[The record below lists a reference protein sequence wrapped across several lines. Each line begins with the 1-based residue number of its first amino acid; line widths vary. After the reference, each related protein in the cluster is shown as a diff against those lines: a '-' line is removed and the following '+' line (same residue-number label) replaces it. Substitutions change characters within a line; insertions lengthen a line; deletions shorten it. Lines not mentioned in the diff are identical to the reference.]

1 MLLYGPSIAAFTYM
15 WSFLF
20 KSHSTAQNV
29 MIIVYIFTGVLLAMV
44 SFILD
49 AIDSTKGVNSK
60 LKFLYRLLPNFCFG
74 ESIINLISRASTI
87 NGTIRGT
94 WDMDV
99 VGWPCLYMFLE
110 TVVYFGIVMLI
121 EKILATPALL
131 SYFVRGQQVTDP
143 PHADDEDVA
152 AEKVRLQPENTENK
166 DVVKV
171 RGLRKEFHFWSRP
184 AKVAVKDMWFGIHE
198 GECFGFLGIN
208 GAGKT
213 TTLQMLTGAEYPTL
227 GAATLKGF
235 DIMTQQ
241 QELRRHMGYC
251 PQFDALIETL
261 TGRETLFLYARIKG
275 VPEAKVGAY
284 VNAMIQRIGLT
295 DYADRPCGGYSGGNK
310 RKLSVGVALIGN
322 PSVIFLDEPST
333 GMDPGAKRFMWDLI
347 AATNAGRSLILTTH
361 SLEEAE
367 ALCHRIGIM
376 VSGRLRCLGSAQHLR
391 SRYGQGYQIELKTED
406 KEACVSALR
415 KWMEGTFEGAQLV
428 EIHGDRLKYKINRSI
443 SLGGVFGEIER
454 NKQALS
460 IQEYSC
466 AEYSLEQIFIHFAK
480 QQEEEQ
486 GAVAG
491 VVGSG
496 Q

>member
-1 MLLYGPSIAAFTYM
+1 V
-15 WSFLF
+15 
-20 KSHSTAQNV
+20 Q
-29 MIIVYIFTGVLLAMV
+29 
-44 SFILD
+44 
-49 AIDSTKGVNSK
+49 
-60 LKFLYRLLPNFCFG
+60 
-74 ESIINLISRASTI
+74 
-87 NGTIRGT
+87 
-94 WDMDV
+94 
-99 VGWPCLYMFLE
+99 
-110 TVVYFGIVMLI
+110 
-121 EKILATPALL
+121 
-131 SYFVRGQQVTDP
+131 
-143 PHADDEDVA
+143 
-152 AEKVRLQPENTENK
+152 AEKARLQADNGDNK

-171 RGLRKEFHFWSRP
+171 KGLRKEFHYWRRP

-213 TTLQMLTGAEYPTL
+213 TTLQMLTGAEFPTG

-235 DIMTQQ
+235 DIMHQQ
-241 QELRRHMGYC
+241 VQLRRHMGYC

-261 TGRETLFLYARIKG
+261 TGRETLYLYARIKG
-275 VPEAKVGAY
+275 VPEAKVAAY
-284 VNAMIQRIGLT
+284 VNAMIARIGLA
-295 DYADRPCGGYSGGNK
+295 DYCDRPCGGYSGGNK

-347 AATNAGRSLILTTH
+347 SATMAGRSMILTTH

-376 VSGRLRCLGSAQHLR
+376 VSGRLKCLGSAQHLR

-406 KEACVSALR
+406 RKECVENLR
-415 KWMEGTFEGAQLV
+415 KWVEGTFEGAQLV
-428 EIHGDRLKYKINRSI
+428 EIHGDRLKYKINRTI
-443 SLGGVFGEIER
+443 SLGGVFGEIEK
-454 NKQALS
+454 NKHILF

-486 GAVAG
+486 AQVAG